1 MSTDDSTEP
10 TEPVEASEPTEAT
23 KPAQATTSDTTDG
36 DQRQDN
42 GPEGAT
48 TATSGAPGDEHG
60 LPDEQTLQMIQQL
73 RAAPAEQL
81 LTEFFSTLAN
91 TAQIKLGRRD
101 ARLFIDLCAQTL
113 DYTRPYLA
121 TELARQI
128 DDVLNQL
135 RLAQVSAESE
145 VAAGNPEPNDLTK
158 TPAPR
163 PASAPNPS
171 ASPPPA
177 SKLWVPGQ

>member
-1 MSTDDSTEP
+1 MSTDDP
-10 TEPVEASEPTEAT
+10 TEASEPT
-23 KPAQATTSDTTDG
+23 QATETPEAATPTMADTTDG
-36 DQRQDN
+36 DGQP
-42 GPEGAT
+42 GSVPEGAT
-48 TATSGAPGDEHG
+48 TTSSEGPGDEHG

-81 LTEFFSTLAN
+81 LAEVFSTLLS

-121 TELARQI
+121 TELTRQI
-128 DDVLNQL
+128 DDALNQL
-135 RLAQVSAESE
+135 RLGQVSAEPE
-145 VAAGNPEPNDLTK
+145 VAAGDPEPNDLTQ
-158 TPAPR
+158 TPTPR
-163 PASAPNPS
+163 PASAP
-171 ASPPPA
+171 SPAAPPA